1 MVLILNY
8 RHFHLWSHIGLP
20 FWPTI
25 HVLLVFRSPRP
36 CWFLRHFWCFWRGNG
51 WQHKQSFR
59 TWNSVCFVNG
69 CIATAAMSFYGRRWD
84 PQPLQHLQLGSAI
97 KRTKSCEHPLQMSW
111 SSINKPRAACRKP
124 QLKSWPSINKPRAA
138 RWEPRNWNT
147 IDPCLAPGSKRTFHP
162 QIKENLWPRW
172 LGNSWS
178 LTSTPIPVA
187 SEAEGLGPSNQEAIV
202 LLHPGHWNQDTCEA
216 IAKLNYQHINYGR
229 RKSQQFI
236 ACWKQKTRVR
246 TVRTTRKQRTWRRTR
261 RRLNSEQ
268 ERNSQKEEMS
278 TAPLSSARIALK
290 GHPFAIIT
298 LSRLLVETISAVTF
312 WLKAPWHTAWRRPRP
327 CQWHIPQPSKPWSF

>member
-1 MVLILNY
+1 M
-8 RHFHLWSHIGLP
+8 
-20 FWPTI
+20 
-25 HVLLVFRSPRP
+25 P
-36 CWFLRHFWCFWRGNG
+36 CWRTAFEGHSPPSFRTQSPPCQFWTFGWLSASGWSYQFAEQRRQCGMKSEWSFSYMCCWCSAVQHLAGLCDTAFDVSWGNG
-51 WQHKQSFR
+51 WQHKQFQDLKLCLFR
-59 TWNSVCFVNG
+59 QRLHRHSSHELLW
-69 CIATAAMSFYGRRWD
+69 APMD

-216 IAKLNYQHINYGR
+216 IAKLNYQHINYGT
-229 RKSQQFI
+229 KEITAIHSML
-236 ACWKQKTRVR
+236 KTKNKGQDGQDDKKKNKKE
-246 TVRTTRKQRTWRRTR
+246 TKLRTR
-261 RRLNSEQ
+261 
-268 ERNSQKEEMS
+268 
-278 TAPLSSARIALK
+278 T
-290 GHPFAIIT
+290 
-298 LSRLLVETISAVTF
+298 
-312 WLKAPWHTAWRRPRP
+312 
-327 CQWHIPQPSKPWSF
+327 